1 MPPSTLVRRLAGAR
15 AARSTR
21 NAALAS
27 NPTHFTAKAVTAKEA
42 HPPAVD
48 DVVAIG
54 KAVGD
59 RLRAGILQVMRQDS
73 YAVSEL
79 CDLFEVPQPALSH
92 HLKVLHQAGL
102 VARRREGNS
111 IFYRRASGVPAAA
124 ALIARLD
131 EEPLPRDLARR
142 LHALHDAR
150 NRHSAD
156 FFSANA
162 AEIAAHQAE
171 ICEPATYAEVVL
183 EQLDD
188 ALGHDLGSDH
198 VLEVGPGSGALLA
211 ELAGRFQRATGIDN
225 SPGMLAVARETAGT
239 GTGVRLRRADFLEL
253 PARRHY
259 DAIVAAMVVHH
270 QASPARFFDHAR
282 RLLRAPGTL
291 LVAELCLH
299 DQEWAKSACGDQWL
313 GFEPDELLAWAT
325 AAGFSA
331 SDSQYLAQKNGFRV
345 QVHRFDTL

>member
-1 MPPSTLVRRLAGAR
+1 M
-15 AARSTR
+15 
-21 NAALAS
+21 
-27 NPTHFTAKAVTAKEA
+27 
-42 HPPAVD
+42 
-48 DVVAIG
+48 
-54 KAVGD
+54 
-59 RLRAGILQVMRQDS
+59 
-73 YAVSEL
+73 SEL
-79 CDLFEVPQPALSH
+79 CELFEVPQPALSH

-111 IFYRRASGVPAAA
+111 IFYRRASSIPAAA

-131 EEPLPRDLARR
+131 EESLPTRLARR
-142 LHALHDAR
+142 LEQLHDQR
-150 NRHSAD
+150 NRRSAD

-162 AEIAAHQAE
+162 AEITAQQAE
-171 ICEPATYAEVVL
+171 ICEPGTYAEVLL
-183 EQLDD
+183 EQLDAALD
-188 ALGHDLGSDH
+188 GALGRGH
-198 VLEVGPGSGALLA
+198 VLEVGPGSGTLLV
-211 ELAGRFQRATGIDN
+211 ELASRFERATGIDN
-225 SPGMLAVARETAGT
+225 APEMLAVARATAGK

-259 DAIVAAMVVHH
+259 DAIVAAMVIHH

-282 RLLRAPGTL
+282 KLLKAPGTL

-313 GFEPDELLAWAT
+313 GFEPDELLGWAA
-325 AAGFSA
+325 AAGFSN